1 MILCR
6 RPASFISS
14 LPFWLWWEKKKS
26 SNIGD
31 DQRQCN
37 LTNNFGL
44 QGKEVWENCCFPAP
58 PQDKTAAQVQINENR
73 REEGHSHCWPVTE
86 DVTSLPFLSLSS
98 FCLSMDC
105 HHYQSSQVS
114 HCQLTVFF
122 MQGLPVKS
130 IGFPIYVPVELVKC
144 LFFDKTLN
152 VNISNS
158 KKEEAI
164 SYFHLLF
171 SPFCITPTYFNKLIL
186 CNSLCV
192 TEFPNTDFPRRKETL
207 IFLGFFGCFGLPLI
221 LYACRIRGAS
231 SSATFPTTPCSW
243 FCSMEATENDW
254 VSFGGY

>member
-1 MILCR
+1 MG
-6 RPASFISS
+6 
-14 LPFWLWWEKKKS
+14 KKKS

-58 PQDKTAAQVQINENR
+58 PQDKTAAQVLINEDR
-73 REEGHSHCWPVTE
+73 REEGHSHCRPVIE
-86 DVTSLPFLSLSS
+86 DGTSLPFLSLSS

-105 HHYQSSQVS
+105 HHYQCSQVS

-122 MQGLPVKS
+122 HAGPACQVNRFPYLCTHG
-130 IGFPIYVPVELVKC
+130 IGRVYFLIKLWMLIYQILKRKQQ
-144 LFFDKTLN
+144 FHN
-152 VNISNS
+152 
-158 KKEEAI
+158 
-164 SYFHLLF
+164 YFHLLF
-171 SPFCITPTYFNKLIL
+171 SPFCITPTYVNKLIL
-186 CNSLCV
+186 CNSLRV

-207 IFLGFFGCFGLPLI
+207 IFLGFFGCLSLPLI